1 VFLITAQ
8 IPDEFTINGEKFSLV
23 GLKGQGLFTPE
34 DFGIRPH
41 FTCTACWRGYVMEY
55 NFINNK
61 LVLTGMRVNVNEPTK
76 INSVEPQK
84 GDSLFK
90 FHYNNLNL
98 KTHFTGSVLLAKD
111 FIQSMYVH
119 MGFQRPMA
127 YKVVVEIEIEN
138 GEIISLKDLSKK
150 MEDQRQKD
158 INKGA
163 EPNSNSMKDIEEWVN
178 QTFSLEYD

>member
-1 VFLITAQ
+1 MFLITAQ

-127 YKVVVEIEIEN
+127 FKTVVEIHVEN
-138 GEIISLKDLSKK
+138 GNIISLKDLSKQ
-150 MEDQRQKD
+150 MEEKRKQ
-158 INKGA
+158 NPYEGA
-163 EPNSNSMKDIEEWVN
+163 QPQSNTQNNIERWIK
-178 QTFSLEYD
+178 QTFSLDYD